1 MTVQKFMQQQL
12 KQRQSKN
19 SKFSLRA
26 FARLVQT
33 DASSLSK
40 ILNGTRIPSSKTI
53 YVWIDRLKLTD
64 EEAVQLLRAA
74 SDANTFNPLS
84 SDFFEST
91 YSWVH
96 PILLE
101 AAKLPD
107 FSDKVSTLA
116 GTFGMTEEQITQ
128 TVDYLVENKILSKN
142 SKENTYTPTNL
153 TTVPIPYTTELRR
166 NLQKKYL
173 DLAHKAVEEVPFE
186 KRDNRTLTVAIH
198 SEDLP
203 AIREI
208 IHEAQSKINKLSER
222 RRSQVNT
229 VYNFSSALYPII
241 EEKTR

>member
-12 KQRQSKN
+12 KQRQAKN
-19 SKFSLRA
+19 PKFSLRS
-26 FARLVQT
+26 FARLIQT

-40 ILNGTRIPSSKTI
+40 ILKGTRTPSTKTV
-53 YVWIDRLKLTD
+53 YAWITRLKLT
-64 EEAVQLLRAA
+64 EGEAAQLLKAV
-74 SDANTFNPLS
+74 SVTDSFNPLS

-101 AAKLPD
+101 AVKLPD
-107 FSDKVSTLA
+107 SPGKIARLA
-116 GTFGMTEEQITQ
+116 NIFDMTEEQVSQ
-128 TVDYLVENKILSKN
+128 TIDFLTENHILQKNVE
-142 SKENTYTPTNL
+142 ENTYTPTNL

-173 DLAHKAVEEVPFE
+173 DLAHKAVEKVAFE
-186 KRDNRTLTVAIH
+186 KRDHRTLTFAIH

-208 IHEAQSKINKLSER
+208 IHEAQSKINKLSEK
-222 RRSQVNT
+222 RRSKVNT
-229 VYNFSSALYPII
+229 VYNFSSALYPVI
-241 EEKTR
+241 EEV